1 MVTVVTGFGAIF
13 MDLGLSAAT
22 IQAPDISHEQV
33 TALFWI
39 NVAFGLAL
47 TATFSL
53 SAPLL
58 ATIYGIPQLLPIA
71 ITLAFTFTIDSIS
84 AQHRALLRRA
94 MQFKTLAIIEVTACL
109 TGVLTGVG
117 LAFYGAGHWALVSI
131 PLSTACTQCIATWL
145 RTGWIPGLPSFNV
158 AGTLEMLRFGGYL
171 SGFSV
176 VNYFARNADQLLIG
190 RYCGALSLGNYSRAY
205 NLMMLPISQ
214 INGPLTGVMVPALS
228 LLRNDKIAFARLY
241 LRTVNAVSW
250 LTVPLMA
257 LLAALS
263 NDLFPILYGD
273 QWKEAGIIFKLLA
286 PAAIIQPFYNSIGW
300 VFVGTGKTDR
310 MFSWSLIASPIIVL
324 SIAAG
329 LPFGARG
336 VAIGYGVAL
345 LFGVLPWTISYITKD
360 TAITKQSIIGAV
372 AAPFLVAVT
381 VFSLV
386 EMLGWV
392 LQPQSMLVR
401 FSSGLAL
408 GVGTTVTA
416 LLLVPRCRM
425 EFGTIYRS
433 LRNAY

>member
-1 MVTVVTGFGAIF
+1 
-13 MDLGLSAAT
+13 
-22 IQAPDISHEQV
+22 
-33 TALFWI
+33 
-39 NVAFGLAL
+39 
-47 TATFSL
+47 
-53 SAPLL
+53 
-58 ATIYGIPQLLPIA
+58 
-71 ITLAFTFTIDSIS
+71 
-84 AQHRALLRRA
+84 
-94 MQFKTLAIIEVTACL
+94 
-109 TGVLTGVG
+109 
-117 LAFYGAGHWALVSI
+117 
-131 PLSTACTQCIATWL
+131 
-145 RTGWIPGLPSFNV
+145 
-158 AGTLEMLRFGGYL
+158 MLRFGGYL